1 MELYN
6 ITRGTHFNSSVDN
19 GGISHSD
26 IRINV
31 KEEPQ
36 YNILINNKDNQLIP
50 LGEG

>member
-1 MELYN
+1 M
-6 ITRGTHFNSSVDN
+6 GTHFNSPIDN

-36 YNILINNKDNQLIP
+36 YNILINNRDNQLIL
-50 LGEG
+50 LGGG